1 MNSRVASLIF
11 CSLLVLFLG
20 TAHKR
25 ADAQNPN
32 VNVTTWHQDIPADCT
47 GCVYRTGENLQE
59 SAIQN
64 PTPATFGKYCYYD
77 QLDGQVF

>member
-32 VNVTTWHQDIPADCT
+32 LNVTTWHQDIPADCT
-47 GCVYRTGENLQE
+47 GCV
-59 SAIQN
+59 
-64 PTPATFGKYCYYD
+64 
-77 QLDGQVF
+77 